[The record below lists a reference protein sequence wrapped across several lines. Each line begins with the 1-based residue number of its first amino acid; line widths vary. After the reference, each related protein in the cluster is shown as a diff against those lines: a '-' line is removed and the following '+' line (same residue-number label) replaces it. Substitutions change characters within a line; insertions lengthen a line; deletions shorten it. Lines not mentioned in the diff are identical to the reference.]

1 MSSSSSPAK
10 KKRRGPRPPPPEV
23 SPFRAD
29 VLAGRVALITG
40 GGSGIGFTIAQQLL
54 AHGASGVVIM
64 GRRAHVLAD
73 ACKRLDPSGAGRAAY
88 AAGDVRNA
96 EDTAR
101 AVKVAVDT
109 YGRLDT
115 LVNSAAGNFLAAA
128 EHIKPKGFRT
138 VLEIDAIGTFNTCSA
153 AFAAL
158 KASGRGSVLNISATL
173 HYAAAWYQA
182 HAAAAKAAID
192 STTRSLALEWGK
204 YNIRVNGIAPGPI
217 ADTAGLTKLSA
228 GVDQAVLERQMAR
241 AVPLGRMGTRFE
253 IAMAAV
259 WLCTDSGAGYAT
271 GTTVVVDGGAWLW
284 SPPPIPRHAVAAMAR
299 AVEAKSRAKL

>member
-1 MSSSSSPAK
+1 MASQKPA

-23 SPFRAD
+23 SPFRAN
-29 VLAGRVALITG
+29 VLSGRVALITG

-54 AHGASGVVIM
+54 AHGAKGVVIM

-73 ACKRLDPSGAGRAAY
+73 ACKRLDPSGGGGARAAY
-88 AAGDVRNA
+88 CAGDVRSA

-101 AVKVAVDT
+101 AVKTAVDT
-109 YGRLDT
+109 YGHLDT

-138 VLEIDAIGTFNTCSA
+138 VLEIDAIGVFNACSA

-192 STTRSLALEWGK
+192 ATTRSLALEWGT

-228 GVDQAVLERQMAR
+228 GVDQAILQRQMAR